1 MCFSGGMAVKGLEV
15 NCSSGCA
22 ILFGTDDHA
31 VAPCY
36 WFSNWDG
43 FKNSQSHIPVQAGF
57 DGLLPVRGTGMG
69 EWCATGVAFGSIISL
84 MGGLSIS
91 GSA

>member
-1 MCFSGGMAVKGLEV
+1 MCFSGGMAVEGLEV
-15 NCSSGCA
+15 DCSSGCA

-31 VAPCY
+31 MAPCH

-43 FKNSQSHIPVQAGF
+43 FKNPQSSRPALTASCQW
-57 DGLLPVRGTGMG
+57 RGTGMG
-69 EWCATGVAFGSIISL
+69 EWCATGVAFGLIISL
-84 MGGLSIS
+84 IGGLSIS